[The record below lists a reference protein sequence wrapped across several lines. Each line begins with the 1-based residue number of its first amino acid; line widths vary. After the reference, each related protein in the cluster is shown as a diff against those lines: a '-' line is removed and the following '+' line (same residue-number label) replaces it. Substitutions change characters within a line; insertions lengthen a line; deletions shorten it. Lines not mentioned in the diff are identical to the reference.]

1 MRVRAGVALT
11 LFLSLAA
18 SQAGLLVLSPV
29 LADVATDF
37 DVSTAAAG
45 QLRTVSGITAGLVA
59 LGTGLV
65 STRIGLRD
73 LLATGLSVL
82 GLGSA
87 VSAIAPDLEV
97 LAAAQILIGAGVG
110 IAYTAGVA
118 AAAEWSSPNERS
130 RTLSLALL
138 GPPLAWVVGMP
149 LSGLVGG
156 VSWRLAWLVVPLGMS
171 LVAFVAVVLRC
182 PTAPASAR
190 ADVRTVVAE
199 PGVTRWSLGELCAYS
214 AWTGTLVFAGA
225 LFVDSYDLS
234 VLTTGV
240 ILGLAALI
248 YVPGNLIVRRWVD
261 AHARALLVG
270 LALAAAATVAVFGA
284 WRTSAWE
291 SLILLSILSFVA
303 GGRTLAGSAR
313 GLDLAPEMRLGVTG
327 VRTAALQF
335 GYFVGGL
342 VGGLA
347 LAGGGFQA
355 LGFAFAGLFVCA
367 TIPHL
372 LPGAASVR

>member
-29 LADVATDF
+29 LADVASDF

-73 LLATGLSVL
+73 LLAAGLSVL
-82 GLGSA
+82 CLGSI
-87 VSAIAPDLEV
+87 VSAVAPHLGV
-97 LAAAQILIGAGVG
+97 LIAAQILIGIGVG
-110 IAYTAGVA
+110 VAYTAGVA

-149 LSGLVGG
+149 MSGLVGG
-156 VSWRLAWLVVPLGMS
+156 VSWRLAWIVVPLAIS
-171 LVAFVAVVLRC
+171 LVALVVVALRC

-190 ADVRTVVAE
+190 ADVRAVVGE

-225 LFVDSYDLS
+225 LFVESYDLS
-234 VLTTGV
+234 VLATGA
-240 ILGLAALI
+240 ILGFAALI

-270 LALAAAATVAVFGA
+270 LALAAAATVAVLGA
-284 WRTSAWE
+284 WRVSAWE

-313 GLDLAPEMRLGVTG
+313 GLDLAPELRLAVTG

-347 LAGGGFQA
+347 LAGGGFAA

-372 LPGAASVR
+372 LPGAASLR